1 MNKAQDE
8 LLQNIYQQ
16 VGSDWYDVME
26 ALAKGRLGFDFIKH
40 LKDEKKASIRN
51 VKIFAF
57 LNLKICQKVYNKT
70 YNLIELSFNTS

>member
-26 ALAKGRLGFDFIKH
+26 ALAKGRPGFDFIKH
-40 LKDEKKASIRN
+40 LKDEKASIRN

-57 LNLKICQKVYNKT
+57 LNLKICRKVYNKT